1 MTETVLVTQNLTKK
15 YGSVLALDHVSMTIE
30 RGQIYG
36 LVGRNGAGKTTLIR
50 AIASQ
55 TIPDMGAIAL
65 FGDDTAKG
73 LEQARRR
80 TGVMVETP
88 SFFPFMTARENLEYY
103 RLQRG
108 IAGKHRADEALE
120 RVGLSGTGK
129 KKFKDFSL
137 GMKQR
142 LGLGLAIMGNPDFLL
157 LDEPVNG
164 LDPMG
169 IVDVRNML
177 IRLNQDKGTT
187 ILISSHILSELS
199 SLATHY
205 GFLNGGRLIEEI
217 SAEQLHDRC
226 RECLLFTVGDSA
238 KAAAVIEQVLGS
250 TAYEILNGEQIR
262 LYQFL
267 EESNQVNRVLV
278 ENGIE
283 VYAIETRGENLEDY
297 FISLVGGGQHA

>member
-1 MTETVLVTQNLTKK
+1 MTDNVLVTQNLTKK

-36 LVGRNGAGKTTLIR
+36 LVGKNGAGKTTLVR
-50 AIASQ
+50 AIAAQ
-55 TIPDMGAIAL
+55 TIPEMGAIAL
-65 FGDDTAKG
+65 FGDDTPKG

-103 RLQRG
+103 RIQRG
-108 IAGKHRADEALE
+108 IAGNHRADEVLE

-177 IRLNQDKGTT
+177 LKLSQDKGTT
-187 ILISSHILSELS
+187 ILISSHILSELA

-205 GFLNGGRLIEEI
+205 GFLNGGKLIEEI
-217 SAEQLHDRC
+217 SAEKLHDKC
-226 RECLLFTVGDSA
+226 RECLQFTVSDSA
-238 KAAAVIEQVLGS
+238 KAAAVIERVLGS
-250 TAYEILNGEQIR
+250 TSYEILNGEQIR

-267 EESNQVNRVLV
+267 EEPAQVNRVLV
-278 ENGIE
+278 ENGID
-283 VYAIETRGENLEDY
+283 VSSIETRGENLEDY
-297 FISLVGGGQHA
+297 FISMVGGEEHA

>member
-50 AIASQ
+50 SIASQ

-65 FGDDTAKG
+65 FGDDTPKG
-73 LEQARRR
+73 LEEARRR

-103 RLQRG
+103 RIQRG

-120 RVGLSGTGK
+120 QVGLSDTGK
-129 KKFKDFSL
+129 KKFKDFPL

-142 LGLGLAIMGNPDFLL
+142 LGLGLAVMGNPDFLL

-177 IRLNQDKGTT
+177 LKLNQDKGTT
-187 ILISSHILSELS
+187 ILISSLILSELS

-205 GFLNGGRLIEEI
+205 GFLNDGKLIEEI
-217 SAEQLHDRC
+217 SASKLHDKC
-226 RECLLFTVGDSA
+226 RECLQFTVGDSA
-238 KAAAVIEQVLGS
+238 KAAAVIERVLGS
-250 TAYEILNGEQIR
+250 TSYEILNGEQIR

-297 FISLVGGGQHA
+297 FISLVGGEEHA